1 MAKVYHIDRVVVY
14 RGLYRNVYAS
24 VYVRYEV
31 LKMYEM
37 RKMAK
42 AAKLALQLLNN
53 TRSEPLSTDDEIG
66 VRSWLDSKGNR
77 FIQLFDLMNDDTTWT
92 DVESLDSIDFWWN
105 DNWDDKSHDQP
116 TIGVWNDDSG
126 AVLVSDQPC
135 TIDDLIDKSI

>member
-1 MAKVYHIDRVVVY
+1 MY
-14 RGLYRNVYAS
+14 
-24 VYVRYEV
+24 
-31 LKMYEM
+31 KMCE
-37 RKMAK
+37 MAK

-53 TRSEPLSTDDEIG
+53 TRSEPLSGDDGIG

-105 DNWDDKSHDQP
+105 DNWDDQSHDQP
-116 TIGVWNDDSG
+116 TIGVWSDDSG